1 MIYIDID
8 KNKCKIEGNP
18 RVVGEECEKILRE
31 LYRRYD
37 SSFDDSM
44 YAKGKILDLV
54 LKIFKETDDRVEWK
68 DVFGY
73 AD

>member
-1 MIYIDID
+1 MIYAD
-8 KNKCKIEGNP
+8 KYKDEYKIEGNP

-31 LYRRYD
+31 LYRRYN

-54 LKIFKETDDRVEWK
+54 LKIFKETDDKVEWK